1 MIISIVSTILGLSM
15 PVYLKNIIDKL
26 ESSEIE
32 LIDIIIAI
40 IIFFSSVI
48 LSSVSLYIFKYIG
61 SQSMFKIRGS
71 VWSNI
76 LKLDLETIYKY
87 ESGEIISRLKNDIEE
102 VNLFLTNTIPTVINY
117 FLTFI
122 GALIILFILDYKIM
136 MITLLIIPVICIVIF
151 PIGNVTYNL
160 SLKLQDQLSIF
171 TSRLNNV
178 LSNIKLVK
186 TYTSELH
193 EYNRIKKILK
203 ILLDLE
209 LKDAKLKAIVAP
221 IMSLITIGTILFIV
235 SYASLRISNG
245 SLSTGTFIAILYY
258 VLQVIPAIISFT
270 TVYNDIQKV
279 RGANKKISDLICNN
293 NIEMDGLETF
303 NSKEMLFGDLE
314 IKNLYFSFGKRTILK
329 DVNFTIKAGETV
341 AIVGPSGAG
350 KSTLFDLLLGMY
362 KNYSGD
368 IFYGNK
374 NIKDIDVINL
384 RNSISYVP
392 QDNNIMTGTILDN
405 IIYGKKY
412 IVCFD
417 KILDVC
423 FKSDLTEM
431 IQKSPQN
438 VLTVTGENGVF
449 LSGGQRQRIALA
461 RALMK
466 DSNIYLL
473 DEFSSN
479 LDSRSENILIESIS
493 EFMKEKTC
501 IIIAHRMS
509 TIQNANRILF
519 MDEGRITGVGNHKKL
534 YESHELYK
542 LFIDSQNCFD

>member
-1 MIISIVSTILGLSM
+1 M

>member
-1 MIISIVSTILGLSM
+1 M

-102 VNLFLTNTIPTVINY
+102 VNLFLTNTIPNVINY